1 MVAIESSVQAGLA
14 NQLGLEVSS
23 VTCPHDG
30 RKARSGE
37 IFQCEARPAVGGRF
51 FVEVTQKDAA
61 GNIGWKVTKSIGL
74 FDLQAAAAAV
84 EQGLRDQMGLELAV
98 SCGERWQAGSAGD
111 FFECVG
117 EADGVTRTIV
127 ITVKDDAGNIS
138 WKLQ

>member
-37 IFQCEARPAVGGRF
+37 IFQCEARPAVGGRL

-98 SCGERWQAGSAGD
+98 SCGSD
-111 FFECVG
+111 FGMFAPSEITQLVR
-117 EADGVTRTIV
+117 ETKVTR
-127 ITVKDDAGNIS
+127 DACATRS
-138 WKLQ
+138 